1 MMNFNSDHYVK
12 QMNGGKSK
20 SLNLSLKR
28 FNPSKSSLKR
38 FNPSKSSLKRFNP
51 SIRLNPKYKP
61 KLDKFVKF
69 FKTMYVKNIQANTVE
84 QTIKNLKLYANITL
98 NKFIKLKGIPPHIR
112 STVREYLIIINNTN
126 FGKKK

>member
-1 MMNFNSDHYVK
+1 MRFFVFYVTRQFLNPRIPGREHRAINTILSNPILMLLFVFIGVINFMMNFNSDHYVK

-38 FNPSKSSLKRFNP
+38 FNPS
-51 SIRLNPKYKP
+51 IRLNPKYKP

-69 FKTMYVKNIQANTVE
+69 FTPLNI
-84 QTIKNLKLYANITL
+84 
-98 NKFIKLKGIPPHIR
+98 
-112 STVREYLIIINNTN
+112 
-126 FGKKK
+126 

>member
-69 FKTMYVKNIQANTVE
+69 FTPLNI
-84 QTIKNLKLYANITL
+84 
-98 NKFIKLKGIPPHIR
+98 
-112 STVREYLIIINNTN
+112 
-126 FGKKK
+126 